1 MWRKNYIR
9 QNIHFLLFF
18 VRQFVLGHGISII
31 LMSSGLVFWIHCF
44 ISAQPAR
51 RPRKQSYVQKEII
64 IIPKKSDVLETR
76 YWDLPSSIIQS
87 PIMLT
92 RHNSF
97 TGHMK
102 VQKLF
107 NRTKKFKFI
116 AHEKDIYRPNGS
128 TFAQPDLVFLY
139 KDRPVYV

>member
-1 MWRKNYIR
+1 
-9 QNIHFLLFF
+9 
-18 VRQFVLGHGISII
+18 
-31 LMSSGLVFWIHCF
+31 
-44 ISAQPAR
+44 
-51 RPRKQSYVQKEII
+51 
-64 IIPKKSDVLETR
+64 
-76 YWDLPSSIIQS
+76 
-87 PIMLT
+87 MLI

-116 AHEKDIYRPNGS
+116 AHEKDIYRPDGS

-139 KDRPVYV
+139 KDRPVYVEVKTNRKGNRSLLQKQCIKLANMQGKKSVLGFIYDTVGRTISLQFGYGYQVHEIKSLVNIN